1 MALYDYECQ
10 SCSYVFE
17 VSQSIKDKPLE
28 FCGLY
33 CPIQDIGKVKRLISR
48 NFSVIFKGKGF
59 YENDYKKKGGR

>member
-33 CPIQDIGKVKRLISR
+33 CPIQDIGRVKKLISKV
-48 NFSVIFKGKGF
+48 NFIVKNGEF
-59 YENDYKKKGGR
+59 YDDDYKRR